1 MQEGAHFKVRNVRAE
16 IGASIPVFR
25 ILVETKQGF
34 PISKEIC
41 NRQRFGM
48 MNSRSISTLMIVN
61 LMKLVDSD
69 SGSNDAHHV

>member
-1 MQEGAHFKVRNVRAE
+1 
-16 IGASIPVFR
+16 
-25 ILVETKQGF
+25 
-34 PISKEIC
+34 
-41 NRQRFGM
+41 M